1 MGLLFPWNTI
11 GENRTVNFFDA
22 NDFVMRIFC
31 LFSIILLSIS
41 IKILPSYDAD
51 PPRYFSISGH
61 VKDASNGEIL
71 IAANVYIR
79 ELGTGTVTNAYGYY
93 SISLKSDIYT
103 IGVSYIGYNSF
114 EQKLNLT
121 SDLILNIDLKP
132 AAKQLQEVSVSTV
145 KKNQNISS
153 LETGTTQLAI
163 QSIRRIPAFMGEVDV
178 IKAIQMLPGVASVAE
193 GSSGFSVRGGASDQ
207 NLILLDE
214 AVVYNASHLM
224 GFFSIFNNDAI
235 KDAKL
240 YKGDIPASNGGRLSS
255 LLEVRM
261 KDGNMKNFS
270 ATGGIGTISSRL
282 TLEGPVIKD
291 KTSFIVAGRRTYA
304 DVFLPLSKNTDIR
317 NNKLYFYDLNAKLNH
332 IINDRNRIFI
342 SAYFG
347 RDVFKNQF
355 AGMDFGNSTATF
367 RWNHLFSSRLF
378 SNFSLIHC
386 NYDYKLGTA
395 GGGPDA
401 FEWNSNLKDYSIKA
415 DFIFYANPV
424 NTVKF
429 GAVTTY
435 HHFLPGTA
443 MGTGS
448 QSAISKFVLPDNY
461 ALEHGFY
468 LLSENK
474 IGRNLSVKYGLRLSV
489 FQNVGKAT
497 VYNFDTNYNPVD
509 STIYASGN
517 FYNTYLGLEP
527 RLGVTYML
535 SEFTSLKASYA
546 RTRQYIQLAQNS
558 TAGTPLDIWFPAST
572 NIKPQISDQISVGI
586 FRNFK
591 MNTIETSV
599 EGYYKKMTNTIDF
612 KDHAMLLLNPK
623 LEGETRIGNAWSAGI
638 EFLVRLNLQK
648 LNGWISYTL
657 SKTERTINGINN
669 NKPYPAPYDKPHNI
683 SVVLNYPLTRDL
695 QLGANWIYSTG
706 NPVTFPTGRYEILGS
721 VLPVYSDRNAYRMP
735 DYHRLDLSLTYS
747 KPPKAGRK
755 WQGEWNLSVYNVYA
769 RHNAWSINFVPDET
783 DPTITR
789 AELTYLFSV
798 IPSLTYNF
806 KF

>member
-1 MGLLFPWNTI
+1 LIFPGNTI
-11 GENRTVNFFDA
+11 KGNIDLILFDT
-22 NDFVMRIFC
+22 NDCIMRIFF
-31 LFSIILLSIS
+31 LISIIFFSVSLSA
-41 IKILPSYDAD
+41 LPVDDGD
-51 PPRYFSISGH
+51 PPGYFSISGH
-61 VKDASNGEIL
+61 VKDASNSEIL

-79 ELGTGTVTNAYGYY
+79 ELSTGTVTNAYGYY
-93 SISLKSDIYT
+93 SISLKPGTYSIS
-103 IGVSYIGYNSF
+103 VSYIGYKSF

-121 SDLILNIDLKP
+121 ADLILNIELYP
-132 AAKQLQEVSVSTV
+132 ATKQLEEVSVSTV
-145 KKNQNISS
+145 KKNQNVSS
-153 LETGTTQLAI
+153 LETGTNQLAI

-178 IKAIQMLPGVASVAE
+178 IKAIQMLPGVATTAE

-214 AVVYNASHLM
+214 ATVYNASHLM

-261 KDGNMKNFS
+261 KDGNMKTFS

-282 TLEGPVIKD
+282 TVEGPIIKER
-291 KTSFIVAGRRTYA
+291 TSFIAAGRRTYA
-304 DVFLPLSKNTDIR
+304 DVFLPLSKNTEIR

-332 IINDRNRIFI
+332 IINDRNRIFF
-342 SAYFG
+342 STYFG

-395 GGGPDA
+395 EGRPDS
-401 FEWNSNLKDYSIKA
+401 FEWNSNLKDYSVKA
-415 DFIFYANPV
+415 DFIFYANPM

-461 ALEHGFY
+461 ALEHGIY
-468 LLSENK
+468 TTSENK
-474 IGRNLSVKYGLRLSV
+474 IGRNLFIKYGLRLSV

-497 VYNFDTNYNPVD
+497 VYNFDKYYNSID
-509 STIYASGN
+509 STIFDSGN
-517 FYNTYLGLEP
+517 FYNTYQGLEP

-535 SEFTSLKASYA
+535 GEFTSLKASYA

-558 TAGTPLDIWFPAST
+558 TAGTPLDIWFPASK
-572 NIKPQISDQISVGI
+572 NIKPQVSDQFSLGF
-586 FRNFK
+586 FRNYK
-591 MNTIETSV
+591 ENEIETSI
-599 EGYYKKMTNTIDF
+599 EGYYKKMINTIDF

-623 LEGETRIGNAWSAGI
+623 LEGETRIGKAWSAGI

-669 NKPYPAPYDKPHNI
+669 NIPYPAPYDKPHNI
-683 SVVLNYPLTRDL
+683 SVVLNYPITSDL

-747 KPPKAGRK
+747 KPSKAGRK

-769 RHNAWSINFVPDET
+769 RHNAWSINFVTDET

-789 AELTYLFSV
+789 SELTYLFSV
-798 IPSLTYNF
+798 VPSLTYNF